1 MMAIPAT
8 VLRTSRYCRI
18 AWPERR
24 GGRAQKHEDGGEAR
38 HEQEGGQDR
47 PLADGAVVAR
57 AETVEG
63 RAGEK
68 GQIGRHQR
76 QNAGAQEA
84 DEAAERRG
92 GKGNAEHGKPSSLC
106 PSGRKAA
113 KGRFASL

>member
-1 MMAIPAT
+1 MIAIPAT
-8 VLRTSRYCRI
+8 VLEDIEILPDRL
-18 AWPERR
+18 AQGR
-24 GGRAQKHEDGGEAR
+24 GGRSQQHEDGGEAR

-47 PLADGAVVAR
+47 PPADGAVVAR

-76 QNAGAQEA
+76 QNAGLKKLMRPPS
-84 DEAAERRG
+84 AAA
-92 GKGNAEHGKPSSLC
+92 GKETLSMASLLALC

-113 KGRFASL
+113 KGRFSSL